1 MSTPSS
7 SATLATPPLQ
17 IDRSRLATGGLWLVQ
32 LAVAGMF
39 LFAGSLKLSGDPQMV
54 ATFGTIGLGQWF
66 RYLTGGIEIVSALA
80 LLVPSLAP
88 FGALA
93 LVPTM
98 LGAIV
103 THLFVIG
110 GPPAPAAVLL
120 LGTLIILWGR
130 RQELARGLASL
141 R

>member
-1 MSTPSS
+1 MSTRSS

-17 IDRSRLATGGLWLVQ
+17 IDRSRLATAGLWLVQ

-39 LFAGSLKLSGDPQMV
+39 LFAGSLKLSGAPEMV
-54 ATFGTIGLGQWF
+54 ATFDTIGLGQWF
-66 RYLTGGIEIVSALA
+66 RYLTGGIEVVSALA

-110 GPPAPAAVLL
+110 GPPTPAAVLL
-120 LGTLIILWGR
+120 LGSLIILWAR
-130 RQELARGLASL
+130 RRELARGLASL

>member
-1 MSTPSS
+1 MTTRSS
-7 SATLATPPLQ
+7 SAALATPPLQ
-17 IDRSRLATGGLWLVQ
+17 IDRSRLATAGLWLVQ

-39 LFAGSLKLSGDPQMV
+39 LFAGSLKLVGDPQMV

-66 RYLTGGIEIVSALA
+66 RYLTGGIEVVSALA

-98 LGAIV
+98 IGAII
-103 THLFVIG
+103 THLFILG
-110 GPPAPAAVLL
+110 GPPTPAAILL
-120 LGTLIILWGR
+120 IGALVILWGR
-130 RQELARGLASL
+130 RRELARGLASL